1 MIEDRDED
9 SVPGLKEMAGGQALD
24 GVVPIETDLLYYEDE
39 ELDEAVLDAE
49 NGEEGEGSREGED
62 KKSAA
67 DGHQLLCGVLEPMLI
82 LLYLLLRIAHR

>member
-1 MIEDRDED
+1 MIGDRDED

-39 ELDEAVLDAE
+39 ELDEAVLDAK
-49 NGEEGEGSREGED
+49 NGEEGEDSSREGED

-67 DGHQLLCGVLEPMLI
+67 DGHQLLC
-82 LLYLLLRIAHR
+82 